1 MLKTKDNLS
10 DLLEK
15 LCTFLD
21 GLNKA
26 IEINKTETVL
36 TKRIKMLQHRTAGI
50 SKFLVNNRII
60 PLEEI
65 TKSEFELE
73 KNTKL
78 GNTKII
84 YGHSSDEM
92 LRSNGLAAFAVA
104 NTIFIHSQK
113 YKPETEDG
121 RGLLAHELTHVQQ
134 YTEKRINNE
143 NSKDELEKEAEESE
157 KAVYYNPDSLE
168 ELKIE
173 NKRIKI
179 RNSQKKR
186 LLQEIENDYMYWLEG
201 QEKQLDSQEYLK
213 MLIGVK
219 TRIDR
224 DEMIW
229 QQP

>member
-1 MLKTKDNLS
+1 M
-10 DLLEK
+10 
-15 LCTFLD
+15 
-21 GLNKA
+21 
-26 IEINKTETVL
+26 
-36 TKRIKMLQHRTAGI
+36 
-50 SKFLVNNRII
+50 
-60 PLEEI
+60 
-65 TKSEFELE
+65 
-73 KNTKL
+73 
-78 GNTKII
+78 
-84 YGHSSDEM
+84 
-92 LRSNGLAAFAVA
+92 
-104 NTIFIHSQK
+104 QK

-121 RGLLAHELTHVQQ
+121 MGLLAHELTHIQQ

-143 NSKDELEKEAEESE
+143 NSKDELEKEAEETE

-168 ELKIE
+168 ELKIG

-229 QQP
+229 QQY